1 MGLDWSKLE
10 PDKIKAALSYFQ
22 RSKTEKAI
30 LRHPE
35 VTAKHLKIGIEAT
48 DIVDRINAF
57 DWLDLQ
63 NADTAQ
69 KFNIIMWRIYE
80 QFNVKVDHDARG
92 IVFLAF
98 ATKFEEAVKFIKR
111 GIENVH
117 ASYNI
122 EGGGRG
128 FTNPTI
134 DQFYYISYWAD
145 KKGIPVNFNE
155 KRQEHRALFNMDTI
169 VLSILADKLEQF
181 NKYEREKPK
190 K

>member
-1 MGLDWSKLE
+1 MGLS
-10 PDKIKAALSYFQ
+10 KIKAALVYHFK
-22 RSKTEKAI
+22 RSKVEKAI

-35 VTAKHLKIGIEAT
+35 QLAKHLKIGIEAT
-48 DIVDRINAF
+48 DIVDCINAF

-63 NADTAQ
+63 NANSAEEFDV
-69 KFNIIMWRIYE
+69 IVMRIYSL
-80 QFNVKVDHDARG
+80 FNVKVSADAAG
-92 IVFLAF
+92 IVYLSF
-98 ATKFEEAVKFIKR
+98 ATKFEDAVKFIKR

-122 EGGGRG
+122 EGGSRG
-128 FTNPTI
+128 FTNPTV